1 MRNDTVVQFRKKDE
15 VVDPL
20 VELLRNGAHE
30 LIGRAVDEE
39 SGASLEQQAGQRET
53 VA

>member
-1 MRNDTVVQFRKKDE
+1 MRNDRVARFRKKDE
-15 VVDPL
+15 VANPL
-20 VELLRNGAHE
+20 AELLRKGALE